1 MKRYYNAEG
10 RCRLRQSNGEDSTTG
25 RSGSSPDLNPTPDLS
40 GPKVCHFCWLPTL
53 VNLQA
58 LYLWENQLSGEIPP
72 ALGNL
77 GSLRILD
84 LRHNQL
90 SGEIPP
96 ELENLSGLETLF
108 LRGNSFTGCIPG
120 SLQTVAT
127 NDLDSLGLPYC
138 SS

>member
-1 MKRYYNAEG
+1 M
-10 RCRLRQSNGEDSTTG
+10 
-25 RSGSSPDLNPTPDLS
+25 SG
-40 GPKVCHFCWLPTL
+40 K
-53 VNLQA
+53 
-58 LYLWENQLSGEIPP
+58 IPP